1 MRSDSQEPV
10 KKCLACGKEVERYY
24 NYCNWDCHVQHAK
37 DEGGVVHCPNG
48 LPVRCITRDNV
59 LIECEH
65 GDHPDYKFPVEVGR
79 ERFLDR
85 DDERKFNDIHALIYA
100 DDSIALTMYE
110 CNYAV
115 WSLST
120 GLILHCPSWT
130 RGQRLTDE
138 SLKQIRERF
147 PRRDVPQD

>member
-1 MRSDSQEPV
+1 M
-10 KKCLACGKEVERYY
+10 KKCANCDQEIPSYQ
-24 NYCNWDCHVQHAK
+24 NYCDWNCHVSRVRK
-37 DEGGVVHCPNG
+37 EGGRDHLPNG
-48 LPVRCITRDNV
+48 LPVRCITRDQL

-79 ERFLDR
+79 ERFLER
-85 DDERKFNDIHALIYA
+85 DDERKFNDIHAFIYS
-100 DDSIALTMYE
+100 DGTIALTMYE

-115 WSLST
+115 WSLRD
-120 GLILHCPSWT
+120 GMILHGPAWT

-147 PRRDVPQD
+147 PRSYDG